1 MKKNFFIISLLILS
15 LELLAQNSI
24 QLPQPKKTGGMPL
37 MEALAKRSTSRSFQ
51 TKELTNQQLS
61 DLLWAAFGIN
71 RADGKRTAPSAR
83 NFQETD
89 LYVLL
94 KTGVYVYDAK
104 ANSLVQVSSEDARSF
119 GSSQE
124 FVKDAPV
131 QVVLVANFS
140 KMGDGGNEGKINTA
154 NIDAGY
160 ISQNIYLYCTS
171 AGLTTG
177 ARGAIDKKVLEAK
190 LKLNSNQFITV
201 AHCIGYAK

>member
-1 MKKNFFIISLLILS
+1 MKKIFFIISLLILS

-104 ANSLVQVSSEDARSF
+104 ANSLVQVSPEDARSF